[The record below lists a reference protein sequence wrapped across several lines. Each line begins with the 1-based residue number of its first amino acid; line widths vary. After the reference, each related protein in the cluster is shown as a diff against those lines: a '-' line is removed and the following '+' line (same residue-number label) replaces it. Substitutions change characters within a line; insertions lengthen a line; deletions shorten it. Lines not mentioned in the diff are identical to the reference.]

1 LIRWFPNIDIFAS
14 PLQVAKEA
22 TLAAPFRCAFS
33 EAPGAPGDSGD
44 SDFDEALQWAVMT
57 VLDDMMQLK
66 YGSMDTWTSG
76 LRVVT
81 AATLETWDGTFGK
94 RLLRKHGLCF
104 QSKISTCSTV
114 QRLAAA
120 SSSKSWL

>member
-1 LIRWFPNIDIFAS
+1 MVSKHRHFRIAS
-14 PLQVAKEA
+14 PGSERSDAGS
-22 TLAAPFRCAFS
+22 AFS
-33 EAPGAPGDSGD
+33 LRLFGSSWSTGDSGD

>member
-1 LIRWFPNIDIFAS
+1 LLIRWETGNIDIFAS

-33 EAPGAPGDSGD
+33 EAPGAD

-66 YGSMDTWTSG
+66 YGSMDTWTSLDQWAEG
-76 LRVVT
+76 CNML
-81 AATLETWDGTFGK
+81 
-94 RLLRKHGLCF
+94 
-104 QSKISTCSTV
+104 
-114 QRLAAA
+114 
-120 SSSKSWL
+120 